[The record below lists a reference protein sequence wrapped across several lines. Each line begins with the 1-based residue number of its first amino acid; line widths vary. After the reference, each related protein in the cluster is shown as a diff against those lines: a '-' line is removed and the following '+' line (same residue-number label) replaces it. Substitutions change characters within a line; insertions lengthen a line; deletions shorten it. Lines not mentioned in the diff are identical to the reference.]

1 MSDSETKLHQIL
13 DALVLLGIS
22 ADSLFDR
29 IKQDLDRGLI
39 QEARAHLNFVD
50 EILKEAKPISK

>member
-1 MSDSETKLHQIL
+1 MSDPESRLRQIL

-29 IKQDLDRGLI
+29 IKRDLDRGLV
-39 QEARAHLNFVD
+39 QDARVHLNFVD
-50 EILKEAKPISK
+50 EILKEANQTK

>member
-1 MSDSETKLHQIL
+1 MSDSESGLRQIL

-29 IKQDLDRGLI
+29 IRQDLDRGLI

-50 EILKEAKPISK
+50 EILKEANQTK